1 MQQQTMADQDEGL
14 DALYQSVLR
23 QKELGN
29 AIGDELDVQSGLLDD
44 LGHAM
49 DNTGSSLNRQQSRV
63 EELMEN
69 AAKSGNTMIICALS
83 TTLVILT
90 MLVLGII

>member
-1 MQQQTMADQDEGL
+1 MAEQDDGL

-29 AIGDELDVQSGLLDD
+29 AIGDELDVQSNLLDD

-49 DNTGSSLNRQQSRV
+49 DSTGSSLGRQQSRV
-63 EELMEN
+63 EELMES
-69 AAKSGNTMIICALS
+69 AGKSGNTMIICGPS
-83 TTLVILT
+83 TTLIVLT